1 MNELK
6 FLPISHRIRRFGKKH
21 DWEYGL
27 LLRVFFVYFLSILE
41 SPCMEKKL
49 ILCNMEKD
57 KHKCLGQHEGEQ
69 IMSECLV

>member
-1 MNELK
+1 
-6 FLPISHRIRRFGKKH
+6 
-21 DWEYGL
+21 
-27 LLRVFFVYFLSILE
+27 
-41 SPCMEKKL
+41 MEKKR